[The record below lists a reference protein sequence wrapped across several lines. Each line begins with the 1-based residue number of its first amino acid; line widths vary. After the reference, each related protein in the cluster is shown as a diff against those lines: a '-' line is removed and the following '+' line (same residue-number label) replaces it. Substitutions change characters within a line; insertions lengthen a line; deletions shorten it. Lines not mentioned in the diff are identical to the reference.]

1 MLIFCL
7 FLCFSLRIFIPKIE
21 RYATN
26 LLKKDLDLMFNN
38 YSYLTSKSKAKKKI
52 IRESA
57 KTGLENHTV
66 YKCKEQVKSL
76 QSPNPPCQKPPYK
89 FPFHD
94 DLFSPSRVKLITYN
108 KLLSELSFYKSSI
121 KNQSLNHLQGENY

>member
-1 MLIFCL
+1 
-7 FLCFSLRIFIPKIE
+7 
-21 RYATN
+21 
-26 LLKKDLDLMFNN
+26 MFNN
-38 YSYLTSKSKAKKKI
+38 YSYLTSKSKAKKNQI
-52 IRESA
+52 LRESS

-76 QSPNPPCQKPPYK
+76 KSANPSRQKPPYK

-94 DLFSPSRVKLITYN
+94 DLFSPSGVKLITYN

-121 KNQSLNHLQGENY
+121 KNQSLNHLRGENY